1 MGTSK
6 SIHPQEKMMKINAK
20 DKKKKELATELNQLQ
35 QRVKELEAAETNR
48 ERVEVEL
55 RERAHQQA
63 VVAELGQRVLA
74 GIDLKTL
81 LDEVVARV
89 ADTLAVE
96 YCQILE
102 LLPDRDALLL
112 RAGVGW
118 PERLIGRSTVDARS
132 DSQIGYTLFS
142 SKPVIVEDIHN
153 DTRFS
158 ELSLLEYDI
167 VSGMSVIVDGEN
179 WPFGVLGIHTSKK
192 RIFTQDDINFLQSVA
207 NLLATAIEHKR
218 AQLALQEAYEKL
230 EIRVKERTS
239 DLEAVNE
246 ELKTFAYMVSHDLRA
261 PLVNIRGFAG
271 ELAISLTLVHTAI
284 ESVLSQL
291 DEGSRQDVTR
301 AFEEEIPEAL
311 GFINSSVTRM
321 NDFITAILKLSR
333 LGHRE
338 LSVESL
344 DMNALVSDTL
354 GTLAHQIEARQ
365 AEVVVDELP
374 SVVADRTAMEQIISN
389 LLMNAVIYLDPYR
402 PGKIVISG
410 EQNSKETTF
419 CIKDNGRGIS
429 PEDVHRIFELFRRAG
444 KQDTPGEGM
453 GLAYVRALVR
463 RFGGRIWCESELGTG
478 STFSFS
484 VPHNFTEEE
493 EGKGI
498 DV

>member
-1 MGTSK
+1 
-6 SIHPQEKMMKINAK
+6 MMKVSK
-20 DKKKKELATELNQLQ
+20 DKKKKELTTELKQLQ
-35 QRVKELEAAETNR
+35 QRVEELETAEAKR
-48 ERVEVEL
+48 ERVELEL
-55 RERAHQQA
+55 RERARQQA

-74 GIDLKTL
+74 GIDLQTL
-81 LDEVVARV
+81 LYEVTARV

-112 RAGVGW
+112 RAGIGW

-132 DSQIGYTLFS
+132 DSQLGYTLFS
-142 SKPVIVEDIHN
+142 SKPVIVEDIQN

-167 VSGMSVIVDGEN
+167 VSGMSVIIDGEQ

-192 RIFTQDDINFLQSVA
+192 RTFTQDDINFLQSVA
-207 NLLATAIEHKR
+207 NLLATAIQHKR
-218 AQLALQEAYEKL
+218 AQEALQEAYDKL
-230 EIRVKERTS
+230 EIRVKERTA

-291 DEGSRQDVTR
+291 DENSRQDVTR

-338 LSVESL
+338 LSAESL
-344 DMNALVSDTL
+344 DMNAVVSETL

-365 AEVVVDELP
+365 AEVIVNGLP
-374 SVVADRTAMEQIISN
+374 SVVADRTAMEQIVSN
-389 LLMNAVIYLDPYR
+389 LLMNAVIYLDPHR

-429 PEDVHRIFELFRRAG
+429 PDDMPKIFELFRRAG
-444 KQDTPGEGM
+444 RQDTPGEGM

-478 STFSFS
+478 STFSFTI
-484 VPHNFTEEE
+484 PHYLTKEEDG
-493 EGKGI
+493 EGT